1 MERVSDKILVTGKY
15 LNVIRECD
23 LPIDS
28 AVAEHLEYTQNER
41 EYQVTRMKRKEII
54 RETYIL
60 IVYSQE
66 KIERAYQFASKTLL
80 ELLLGEKKLLARL
93 RYICLRCTSKRT
105 TLSLY

>member
-1 MERVSDKILVTGKY
+1 M
-15 LNVIRECD
+15 NVIRECD

-41 EYQVTRMKRKEII
+41 EYQVTRKKRREII
-54 RETYIL
+54 RKTYLL
-60 IVYSQE
+60 IVCSQE

-93 RYICLRCTSKRT
+93 RYIFAFDVPQH
-105 TLSLY
+105 YPY